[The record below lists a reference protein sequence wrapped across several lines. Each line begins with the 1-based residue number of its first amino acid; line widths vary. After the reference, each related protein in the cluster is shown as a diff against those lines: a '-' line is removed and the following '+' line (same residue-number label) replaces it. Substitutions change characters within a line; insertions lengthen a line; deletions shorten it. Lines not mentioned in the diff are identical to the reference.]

1 MVFGVGFSEY
11 CGLAAGCCAETVEA
25 SSSRARAKRAA
36 PRGMEAPVKI
46 VSSREGPPPPGF
58 PDLRILKDFQGNE
71 NGSAH
76 FKRVRGAILGSA
88 HSKGISGLA
97 SYDMRYCTI

>member
-76 FKRVRGAILGSA
+76 FDYRLSRRLWRV
-88 HSKGISGLA
+88 ISGGHLKVA
-97 SYDMRYCTI
+97 ATRARY